1 MLADMT
7 LRQTLRTALFV
18 VSLLLGATQI
28 IHSQQVRVVRF
39 SESEPFQMGSV
50 TSRRILHSGNGAR
63 NTTLN
68 LSVSK
73 PGAEFAQHI
82 HDESSDAI
90 LVLEGEVNLRQGP
103 NLTLFRAGEC
113 AFIPAGEV
121 HGTITAGTEE
131 AVMISFQNP
140 PDLVLYSGARDSSRQ
155 GAAPP
160 KGSIT
165 PGAVKFLNFREV
177 NGQFLG
183 AEHGAQKVAAFH
195 YKLKRGDRFS
205 TSVASDGEAFLFVW
219 RGALKANDGSSTHRA
234 GERDAVFI
242 QGKATLDVTGDADG
256 LTEVIHVQAPPLV
269 RN

>member
-7 LRQTLRTALFV
+7 FQQQLRTTLIVFG
-18 VSLLLGATQI
+18 LLLGTTHAVLG
-28 IHSQQVRVVRF
+28 QQVRVVRF

-50 TSRRILHSGNGAR
+50 TSRRMLHAGNGAK

-103 NLTLFRAGEC
+103 TLTRFRAGEC

-121 HGTITAGTEE
+121 HGTITAGTGE

-155 GAAPP
+155 GAAQP

-177 NGQFLG
+177 HGQFLG

-195 YKLKRGDRFS
+195 YKLKRGDKLS
-205 TSVASDGEAFLFVW
+205 TRVAPDGEAFLFVW
-219 RGALKANDGSSTHRA
+219 RGALKVNDGSTMYSA

-242 QGKATLDVTGDADG
+242 QGNATVDVAGDADG
-256 LTEVIHVQAPPLV
+256 LTEVIHVQAPPLA